1 MLWATLGNA
10 VSTGISLLCH
20 LALLVVAL
28 VFVGKRSGSAAALM
42 AGAAVVF
49 LITTIAA
56 PFAHAGA
63 ARAGQPEEY
72 AQMIGVVNVAFG
84 VVRAA
89 GWGLLLVGIV
99 KAAASQAVNETF
111 RGLRPSP

>member
-1 MLWATLGNA
+1 MSDAMLWATIGNF
-10 VSTGISLLCH
+10 VSMGISLLCY

-28 VFVGKRSGSAAALM
+28 VFVGKRSPSAAAMM

-49 LITTIAA
+49 LLTTIAS
-56 PFAHAGA
+56 PFAHAGT
-63 ARAGQPEEY
+63 ARAGQPEDY
-72 AQMIGVVNVAFG
+72 AQVLGVVNLAFG

-99 KAAASQAVNETF
+99 KVVSDRSATAN
-111 RGLRPSP
+111 

>member
-1 MLWATLGNA
+1 MSDAMWWATVGNA
-10 VSTGISLLCH
+10 VSMGISLLCQ

-28 VFVGKRSGSAAALM
+28 VFVSKRSGSAAAMM

-49 LITTIAA
+49 LLTTIAS
-56 PFAHAGA
+56 PFAHAGT
-63 ARAGQPEEY
+63 ARAGQVEDY
-72 AQMIGVVNVAFG
+72 AQMLGVVNLAFG

-99 KAAASQAVNETF
+99 KVAAD
-111 RGLRPSP
+111 RPAKLTH